1 MKINQ
6 IKFTT
11 CPARRCDRRDDSEDS
26 SIKCITSECILPSPP
41 SLSSL
46 FSASFFP
53 LSTTNIFVA
62 TCDKQMQFAV
72 ELHWLYL
79 IIIFDFFVALC
90 FVLPCLFLG
99 TRERGRDRE
108 ERGKICTI
116 FVYGGQCTFWLI
128 HQQFRAVEGQA
139 RVDKRK
145 CWKIWP
151 AGSSCIES
159 RSACTADLSGF
170 KLRGISIIIKWITWT
185 WRSVKGSRF
194 NVH

>member
-1 MKINQ
+1 MH
-6 IKFTT
+6 F
-11 CPARRCDRRDDSEDS
+11 A
-26 SIKCITSECILPSPP
+26 LPSLALP
-41 SLSSL
+41 
-46 FSASFFP
+46 SFFH
-53 LSTTNIFVA
+53 LRTTNNFVA

-79 IIIFDFFVALC
+79 IIIFDFFVAPLC

-99 TRERGRDRE
+99 TREREG
-108 ERGKICTI
+108 ERGTGICTI

-170 KLRGISIIIKWITWT
+170 KLRGISIITKWITWT

-194 NVH
+194 NVY